1 MQEIK
6 VQGPKCID
14 SDTIGGLI
22 DFFKGNFE
30 RIKS

>member
-1 MQEIK
+1 MQEMK
-6 VQGPKCID
+6 VQGPKGLD

-22 DFFKGNFE
+22 DFFRGNFE